1 MDRKTVLMVL
11 MNQTCA
17 HTASAV
23 WDSSS
28 VGMATARAPRLC
40 AMLARIVLM
49 ALMKTMFSVSIT
61 GVKPMSGSVPTSVAF
76 QSPGSVTQWMTA
88 WITQMKTPHTVPAG
102 AAGPASSSVT
112 MVAASLRAGSVMS
125 TMIAETIPMSPS
137 TNA

>member
-1 MDRKTVLMVL
+1 MGTLLSEQPMMSFYMLYPLCAGVSPYGGNVMDRKTVLMVL

-49 ALMKTMFSVSIT
+49 ALMKTMFSVV
-61 GVKPMSGSVPTSVAF
+61 GWVPSY
-76 QSPGSVTQWMTA
+76 
-88 WITQMKTPHTVPAG
+88 
-102 AAGPASSSVT
+102 
-112 MVAASLRAGSVMS
+112 SLLCLFLQL
-125 TMIAETIPMSPS
+125 IL
-137 TNA
+137 